1 MKILE
6 ADFRKELYKSL
17 MEAGYEKAEA
27 QQIVGVKY
35 AGALKEAIGG
45 KLLEMAESVKN
56 NKFDVVGELDDL
68 KASFDELS
76 KVEMFIAK

>member
-35 AGALKEAIGG
+35 ASALKEAIGG

-76 KVEMFIAK
+76 RVEMFIAK

>member
-17 MEAGYEKAEA
+17 MEAGYEKHEA

-35 AGALKEAIGG
+35 ASALKEAIGS
-45 KLLEMAESVKN
+45 KLLEMAECVKS
-56 NKFDVVGELDDL
+56 NKFDVVGELDGL
-68 KASFDELS
+68 KASFEELS
-76 KVEMFIAK
+76 KVEMFITK